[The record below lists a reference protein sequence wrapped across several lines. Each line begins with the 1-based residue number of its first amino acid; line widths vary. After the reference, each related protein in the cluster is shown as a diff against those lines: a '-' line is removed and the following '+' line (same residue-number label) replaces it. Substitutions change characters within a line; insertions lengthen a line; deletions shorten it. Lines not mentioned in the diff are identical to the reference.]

1 MQQIEKESFVCVADA
16 MVDTGLAKLG
26 YEYINIG
33 ISRVFLPCPFLLH
46 SFNLLVVQL
55 RTETNRI

>member
-1 MQQIEKESFVCVADA
+1 

-33 ISRVFLPCPFLLH
+33 VSRDSVPCYFLPL
-46 SFNLLVVQL
+46 SFNFAAVQL
-55 RTETNRI
+55 RLTEPEHF